1 MANGITMAN
10 ASAFSESE
18 VLETAEQ
25 LMEAAE
31 TLVSRINRYWK
42 WADDDTISETERIG
56 YEMRAAGI
64 EEALAEMGFSVGYGI
79 NTDKA
84 YLAGWRRT

>member
-1 MANGITMAN
+1 MADGITIAN
-10 ASAFSESE
+10 SSAFSESE

-25 LMEAAE
+25 LMKAAE
-31 TLVSRINRYWK
+31 TLVSRINSYWK
-42 WADDDTISETERIG
+42 WADDDAISEAERMG
-56 YEMRAAGI
+56 YEMRAMGI
-64 EEALAEMGFSVGYGI
+64 EEALAEMGFSVGYDI